1 MIGHLANEVP
11 ILVGRMIDSG
21 LPGDLSQLLMQIP
34 INAMSS
40 KNIWALLNFYYNVSL
55 KEEGY

>member
-1 MIGHLANEVP
+1 LIGHLANEVP

-21 LPGDLSQLLMQIP
+21 LPGDLSHLLMQIP